1 MSRRCD
7 RCRGRIA
14 KNARKDARYCSRSCQ
29 SVAYRHA
36 KRSVS
41 QKEPK
46 SSDESTVLEQ
56 ILTASSKEAVWYA
69 LGIAVD
75 DAKGLTFF
83 PPASGRSKRFDGSF
97 STVPFFR
104 LRPFEPPRVP
114 KVGRYAVRLFD
125 AAGRQLPTP
134 AALSMGVDVALCI
147 RGNSTRAW

>member
-7 RCRGRIA
+7 RCRGCIA

-36 KRSVS
+36 KRSAG
-41 QKEPK
+41 QAEPK
-46 SSDESTVLEQ
+46 SSNEATVLEQ

-83 PPASGRSKRFDGSF
+83 PPASRRSKRFDGSF
-97 STVPFFR
+97 SAAPFFR